1 MSLEFVLDGVMDLS
15 RRAAR
20 WTALRTTD
28 CVHQKYLS
36 TVTPTTFT
44 NESADSSVEWPD
56 SCEAGVVISRYVH
69 CTDDVEPERV
79 RVVT

>member
-1 MSLEFVLDGVMDLS
+1 MSLELVLDAVLDLS
-15 RRAAR
+15 RSAAR

-44 NESADSSVEWPD
+44 YEGGDSSVEWPD
-56 SCEAGVVISRYVH
+56 RCEAGVVMSRYVH
-69 CTDDVEPERV
+69 CTDNGEPERV